1 MDAVVKKL
9 LREAGRTYAEEAG
22 ILVKDQP
29 APLFRLLVLSNLL
42 SARVSAEIAVNAA
55 RELFEAGGGTAR
67 GLLRMTWQDRVDALG
82 RGHYARYDESTATYL
97 GDMAEL
103 AQDKY
108 GGDLRRLA
116 RDSGRDPQRA
126 SELLREFPGMGPT
139 GVSIFFREAQAVW
152 PWLRPHLDEPALKGA
167 ERLGLPTDPKR
178 LADMVPEKEMA
189 RFAAAL
195 VRVSKDEE
203 LAESITAGRRVAS
216 GRR

>member
-9 LREAGRTYAEEAG
+9 LREAGRTYAEEVE
-22 ILVKDQP
+22 IPVKDQP
-29 APLFRLLVLSNLL
+29 APLFKLLVLSVLL
-42 SARVSAEIAVNAA
+42 SARVSDEIAVHAA
-55 RELFEAGGGTAR
+55 RELFEASGGTAR
-67 GLLRMTWQDRVDALG
+67 GLLRMTWQDRLDALG
-82 RGHYARYDESTATYL
+82 RGHYASYAESTATYL
-97 GDMAEL
+97 GDMAEV
-103 AQDKY
+103 AQEKY

-126 SELLREFPGMGPT
+126 TELLREFPGVGPT
-139 GVSIFFREAQAVW
+139 TVSVFFREAQAVW

-178 LADMVPEKEMA
+178 LADMVPDKEMA

-203 LAESITAGRRVAS
+203 LAESIAGKKVVS
-216 GRR
+216 GKK

>member
-9 LREAGRTYAEEAG
+9 LREAGRTYAEEAQ
-22 ILVKDQP
+22 IPLKDQP
-29 APLFRLLVLSNLL
+29 APLFKLLVLSNLL
-42 SARVSAEIAVNAA
+42 SARISAEIAVSAA

-82 RGHYARYDESTATYL
+82 RGHYVRYDESTATRL
-97 GDMAEL
+97 GDTAEI

-126 SELLREFPGMGPT
+126 AELLREFPGIGPT
-139 GVSIFFREAQAVW
+139 GVDIFFREAQAVW
-152 PWLRPHLDEPALKGA
+152 PWLRPYMDEQARKGA

-178 LADMVPEKEMA
+178 LADLVPDKDLA

-195 VRVSKDEE
+195 VRVAKDKK
-203 LAESITAGRRVAS
+203 LAESLTAGRKVVAG
-216 GRR
+216 GR